1 MRSTAVICALCLL
14 LAQAATA
21 HAQQAEGA
29 KKEIDNG
36 TDPTKITTSAA
47 LIYEY
52 NDLAND
58 VSRQMPRVE
67 VIMPLGKQRHYN
79 LRLTVPVVS
88 NDVAGNDNFALGDV
102 ALRLSHVFGVT
113 HKRGMVVHGE
123 MIFNTAK
130 RDELGS
136 GKDVFKGTFIYAS
149 FRHNGAIFAPALVHS
164 LDVAGDRDRADV
176 SITTID
182 FYYVPK
188 LKDPRN
194 YITWDPALNFDWA
207 NHKDYVSV
215 AVTFGRTIGEA
226 FGGHA
231 QLYIKPSVLAGSERP
246 GDWSIEAG
254 FKVLGF

>member
-1 MRSTAVICALCLL
+1 MRTSTILGATLLCLQ
-14 LAQAATA
+14 LADAA
-21 HAQQAEGA
+21 AQEA
-29 KKEIDNG
+29 KKDIDNG
-36 TDPTKITTSAA
+36 TDPTRFSTSAA

-52 NDLAND
+52 NDLANGLA
-58 VSRQMPRVE
+58 RQAPRLE

-79 LRLTVPVVS
+79 VRVTVPVVS

-102 ALRLSHVFGVT
+102 AVRMSHVFGVT
-113 HKRGMVVHGE
+113 RHRGMVVHGE
-123 MIFNTAK
+123 MLFNTAK
-130 RDELGS
+130 RDELGT
-136 GKDVFKGTFIYAS
+136 GKDVFKGTFIYAH
-149 FRHNGAIFAPALVHS
+149 FRPNGSIFAPALVHS

-207 NHKDYVSV
+207 NNKDYVSL
-215 AVTFGRTIGEA
+215 AVTFGRVVGEA

-231 QLYIKPSVLAGSERP
+231 QLYIKPSLLAGSERP
-246 GDWSIEAG
+246 GDWSIEVG